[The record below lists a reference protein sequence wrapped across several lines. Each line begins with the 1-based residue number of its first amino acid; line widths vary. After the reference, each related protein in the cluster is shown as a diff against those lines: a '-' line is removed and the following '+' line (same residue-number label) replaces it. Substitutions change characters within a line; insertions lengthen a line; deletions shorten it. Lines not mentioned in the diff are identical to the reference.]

1 MVSNEERREVARKL
15 RSLDEHIE
23 GMPLMCTKQEHNAMA
38 LRAIRAVVGKG
49 DIFHLL
55 ADLIEPQPIDGNT
68 SDGYHTFDELYH
80 HRAVLFSVV
89 VEYFATRAWKSKLH
103 ADGTMYEGMFI
114 VGIETPD
121 GQATYHY
128 DVEPYWDMFRCKE
141 IDRAP
146 EWDGHTPDQAI
157 ERIGKLV
164 DCETDRTTTKRDDV
178 GGIYWRC
185 HRCGAFNR
193 KDAVTDCCGVI
204 PSRYCSNCGAEV
216 VE

>member
-15 RSLDEHIE
+15 RERTKKPMGKSMQRMFTDTLGIYAHHISW
-23 GMPLMCTKQEHNAMA
+23 MNPDKATN
-38 LRAIRAVVGKG
+38 RWDVIVNY
-49 DIFHLL
+49 L

-80 HRAVLFSVV
+80 HRAVLFSVI
-89 VEYFATRAWKSKLH
+89 VENFATRAWKSKLH

-164 DCETDRTTTKRDDV
+164 DCKTDRPTTHIDVNEYGRACCANCGCDD
-178 GGIYWRC
+178 WCLADR
-185 HRCGAFNR
+185 
-193 KDAVTDCCGVI
+193 
-204 PSRYCSNCGAEV
+204 SRYCPNCGVEV
-216 VE
+216 VG